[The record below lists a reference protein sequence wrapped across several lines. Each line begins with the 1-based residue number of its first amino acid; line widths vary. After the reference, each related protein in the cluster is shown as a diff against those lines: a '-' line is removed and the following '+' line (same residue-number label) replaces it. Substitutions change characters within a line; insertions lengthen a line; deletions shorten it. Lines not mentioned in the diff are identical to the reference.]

1 MGHEVH
7 LENKLIR
14 TDLAIDMLDS
24 YPSRDGIKT
33 KMRQEKNCHITV
45 VDVLKNGAD
54 IIGKKEGRYITVE
67 FDDVT
72 DHENQQNVLQVVTKE
87 LTELLK
93 EMKIPK
99 DASCFIVGLG
109 NEESTPDA
117 LGPLTIDDVLVTNHL
132 YELDSLEDGF
142 RKTYALTP
150 GVMGTTGIETRELLK
165 GIIDEIEPDF
175 MIVIDALASGS
186 IDRLNKTIQIT
197 DTGIH
202 PGSGVNNKR
211 KEISKEYFQIP
222 VIAVGVPTVVDAAT
236 IVADTIHYMQMN
248 FTYMKKREN
257 LASNK
262 LSVGSGNYLKKEVIP
277 NKEDKVE
284 LMGKLGL
291 LNETEMK
298 QLVFEA
304 LTPIGYNLMVTPKE
318 IDFVI
323 KKLALTI
330 GGAINHALHENIS
343 FEN

>member
-24 YPSRDGIKT
+24 CPSVDGIKT
-33 KMRQEKNCHITV
+33 KIKKEKNCQITV
-45 VDVLKNGAD
+45 VDVLKNGVN

-67 FDDVT
+67 FDDIT
-72 DHENQQNVLQVVTKE
+72 DHENQQNALKVVTSE
-87 LTELLK
+87 LTELIT
-93 EMKIPK
+93 EMNIPK
-99 DASCFIVGLG
+99 DASCLIVGLG
-109 NEESTPDA
+109 NDASTPDA
-117 LGPLTIDDVLVTNHL
+117 LGPLTIDEVLVTNHI
-132 YELDSLEDGF
+132 YELDSLEEGF
-142 RKTYALTP
+142 RKTYAITP

-165 GIIDEIEPDF
+165 GIVNEVKPDF

-248 FTYMKKREN
+248 FTYMKKREK
-257 LASNK
+257 LASHK
-262 LSVGSGNYLKKEVIP
+262 LSVGSANYLKKDVTPDE
-277 NKEDKVE
+277 KDKIE

-291 LNETEMK
+291 LNESEMK

-318 IDFVI
+318 IDFII
-323 KKLALTI
+323 KKLASI
-330 GGAINHALHENIS
+330 ISGAINHTLHENIS
-343 FEN
+343 FES